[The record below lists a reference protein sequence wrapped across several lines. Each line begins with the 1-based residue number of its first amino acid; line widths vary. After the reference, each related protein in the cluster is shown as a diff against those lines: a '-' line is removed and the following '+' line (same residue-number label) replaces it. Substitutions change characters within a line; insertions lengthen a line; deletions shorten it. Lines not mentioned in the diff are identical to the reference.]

1 MPKCSLAA
9 HVSRYVLV
17 CLRGPHTIHTT
28 ALAFG
33 VVYMRSPHVSLDSD
47 VFFLDSIPG
56 GPVRCTNSFLAN
68 HFYLQANKRLLLF
81 SEHDCEAGRKG
92 RHVIENSGVGSITL
106 ARVLGEEG
114 SPNRQQRGI
123 ELMLLSDGVPFHIVW
138 CSYGRERRGVRS
150 HFQWSFYDPLV
161 CKDGREHR
169 RRSRPAYKGLS
180 TKLTVS
186 KKIAQKANISML
198 RCHLYQIRRD

>member
-81 SEHDCEAGRKG
+81 SEHDCEAGRKN
-92 RHVIENSGVGSITL
+92 RQVIENSGVGESL
-106 ARVLGEEG
+106 LQEYWARKGVQIDSRGE
-114 SPNRQQRGI
+114 S
-123 ELMLLSDGVPFHIVW
+123 S
-138 CSYGRERRGVRS
+138 
-150 HFQWSFYDPLV
+150 
-161 CKDGREHR
+161 
-169 RRSRPAYKGLS
+169 
-180 TKLTVS
+180 
-186 KKIAQKANISML
+186 
-198 RCHLYQIRRD
+198 